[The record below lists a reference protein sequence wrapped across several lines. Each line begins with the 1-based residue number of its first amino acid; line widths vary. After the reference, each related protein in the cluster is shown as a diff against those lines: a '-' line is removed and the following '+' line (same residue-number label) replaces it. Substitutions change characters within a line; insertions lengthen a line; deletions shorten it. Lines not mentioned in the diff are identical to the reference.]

1 MGPRIRGG
9 DKKRVIPPEPFC
21 VRRGVLSAKA
31 GIHPFILSMYHS
43 DLITSWPHIAQEET
57 SSDES
62 MRAIWGSLWNWYTA
76 NGTSCAWELN
86 LRGINMN
93 ETSLV
98 SMTVNAAY
106 KEAISDE
113 EIAELLRRK
122 NWFLRLTRS
131 TRKNLS

>member
-1 MGPRIRGG
+1 
-9 DKKRVIPPEPFC
+9 
-21 VRRGVLSAKA
+21 
-31 GIHPFILSMYHS
+31 
-43 DLITSWPHIAQEET
+43 
-57 SSDES
+57 
-62 MRAIWGSLWNWYTA
+62 
-76 NGTSCAWELN
+76 
-86 LRGINMN
+86 MN

-131 TRKNLS
+131 TRKNLSKRR